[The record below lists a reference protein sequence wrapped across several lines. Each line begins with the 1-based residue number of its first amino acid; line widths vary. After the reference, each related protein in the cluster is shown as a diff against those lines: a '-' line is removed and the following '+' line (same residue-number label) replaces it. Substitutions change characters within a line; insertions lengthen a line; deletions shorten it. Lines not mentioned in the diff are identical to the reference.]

1 MSEQLGEIIRELSE
15 LYDVDSEDR
24 FVSLY
29 MNKDDDRKFI
39 ERRMKACKSVF
50 KGNDLKHF
58 GDTMDDILNAL
69 KQTAWTSIAVFAS
82 RKHNFLKT
90 VSLTVE
96 VDNTLIVD
104 SSPYLRPLA
113 RIQDEWETFTLV
125 LLNSNHAKIFSV
137 SLGKTEHEKTLSKDI
152 MNKHKKGG
160 WSQARFNR
168 LRRGAIHA
176 FLKEVEE
183 VLEKIA
189 DDQIVLAGPGN
200 AKLQFRDM
208 VSKNLN
214 ERIVEVID
222 ISIDDEKELMKESI
236 NLIAERERRKPLKM
250 DK

>member
-183 VLEKIA
+183 VLE
-189 DDQIVLAGPGN
+189 N
-200 AKLQFRDM
+200 SSCRT
-208 VSKNLN
+208 
-214 ERIVEVID
+214 
-222 ISIDDEKELMKESI
+222 
-236 NLIAERERRKPLKM
+236 RKC
-250 DK
+250 